1 MTNGM
6 TPRETELLARAD
18 AFIQENWEDIVAEIG
33 KLVAIPSVVDYD
45 RATPLDPNGPE
56 AHDGLR
62 AGVDLAQRLGFD
74 AADLE
79 GQIGIADLKGT
90 SDTQIGMICHTDVVA
105 PGVGWTVSPWEMQR
119 RDGYLL
125 GRGVIDDKGPLVIS
139 LYCMKFFA
147 EASRSAG
154 TPLPYTLRMLIGTNE
169 EVGMDDVAWYL
180 DRYEAPAFL
189 FTSDADFPICYGEK
203 GSFHGEFTSAPLTGN
218 IVDFTTRDSAT
229 NAVPSR
235 AWLTV
240 TVPGAAGADGAASSD
255 SASAGAADAVGA
267 ADAAARFAASL
278 PAADGI
284 KITPV
289 QDGTVQLVATGVG
302 GHASLPEG
310 TRSAIGMLIDYGLVN
325 GLFSP
330 SEQDFLVM
338 AKRIIAAPDG
348 SAINLATCDD
358 AFGPLTI
365 VAGTIHKVADRL
377 TLSVDSRYPT
387 SITCQ
392 ELLERMQSLAADVQA
407 TFETSL
413 LMDPFLVDPEGP
425 IITTLLAAYH
435 DATGFDGEA
444 FTIGGGTYAR
454 KFPCASSFGPV
465 DPHEETPDWVGPMHG
480 ADEGVSE
487 ECLKR
492 AMRVYILAIARLLEM
507 DLATLK

>member
-1 MTNGM
+1 
-6 TPRETELLARAD
+6 
-18 AFIQENWEDIVAEIG
+18 
-33 KLVAIPSVVDYD
+33 
-45 RATPLDPNGPE
+45 
-56 AHDGLR
+56 
-62 AGVDLAQRLGFD
+62 
-74 AADLE
+74 
-79 GQIGIADLKGT
+79 
-90 SDTQIGMICHTDVVA
+90 
-105 PGVGWTVSPWEMQR
+105 
-119 RDGYLL
+119 
-125 GRGVIDDKGPLVIS
+125 
-139 LYCMKFFA
+139 
-147 EASRSAG
+147 
-154 TPLPYTLRMLIGTNE
+154 
-169 EVGMDDVAWYL
+169 
-180 DRYEAPAFL
+180 
-189 FTSDADFPICYGEK
+189 
-203 GSFHGEFTSAPLTGN
+203 
-218 IVDFTTRDSAT
+218 
-229 NAVPSR
+229 
-235 AWLTV
+235 
-240 TVPGAAGADGAASSD
+240 
-255 SASAGAADAVGA
+255 
-267 ADAAARFAASL
+267 
-278 PAADGI
+278 
-284 KITPV
+284 
-289 QDGTVQLVATGVG
+289 
-302 GHASLPEG
+302 
-310 TRSAIGMLIDYGLVN
+310 MLIDDGLVN

-425 IITTLLAAYH
+425 IITTLLSAYH

-507 DLATLK
+507 DLTTLK